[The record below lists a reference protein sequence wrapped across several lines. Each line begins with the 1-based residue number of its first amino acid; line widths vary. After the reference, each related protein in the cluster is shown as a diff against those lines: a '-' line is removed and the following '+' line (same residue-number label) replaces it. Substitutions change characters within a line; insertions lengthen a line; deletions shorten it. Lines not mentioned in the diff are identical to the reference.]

1 MSNRSN
7 LPHWNYFRV
16 LEQDL
21 ESCFRYV
28 APTKNHFSV
37 HSDEFGKLIL
47 VACSEVE
54 NALQALVKHLDPQTK
69 CNNLGELKS
78 VILNKFP
85 YFTLAQVEAARY
97 GLTVK
102 PWENWESQPPDW
114 WKLGYNKIKHDRAGN
129 PEAATLERALNAVAG
144 LEVVLL
150 YLYRHK
156 YGVGIFPIENSPHML
171 DVVPEDG
178 GMEGGFIGWSWELP
192 DDEYA
197 VQKRNK
203 T

>member
-1 MSNRSN
+1 MSINSN
-7 LPHWNYFRV
+7 LPHWNYFRI

-28 APTKNHFSV
+28 ASVRGHFSV

-54 NALQALVKHLDPQTK
+54 NALQSLVKHIAPEAV
-69 CNNLGELKS
+69 CSNLSDLRS
-78 VILNKFP
+78 AVLNKFP
-85 YFTLAQVEAARY
+85 HFTLAQVEAARY
-97 GLTVK
+97 GLIVK
-102 PWENWESQPPDW
+102 PWENWENQPPDW
-114 WKLGYNKIKHDRAGN
+114 WKNGYNKIKHNRAGN
-129 PEAATLERALNAVAG
+129 PEAATLERALNAIAG

-156 YGVGIFPIENSPHML
+156 HGVGTFQIENCPHL
-171 DVVPEDG
+171 LNLVPE
-178 GMEGGFIGWSWELP
+178 EGGIEGAFIGWDWELP
-192 DDEYA
+192 DDAYA
-197 VQKRNK
+197 IQKRNR

>member
-1 MSNRSN
+1 MSTRSN

-28 APTKNHFSV
+28 TPVTSHFSV

-54 NALQALVKHLDPQTK
+54 NALHSLVKHIDPQAK
-69 CNNLGELKS
+69 CNNLGELRSAVLK
-78 VILNKFP
+78 NFP
-85 YFTLAQVEAARY
+85 HFTLAQVEAARY
-97 GLTVK
+97 GLIVK

-114 WKLGYNKIKHDRAGN
+114 WKNGYNKIKHDRAGN
-129 PEAATLERALNAVAG
+129 PEAATLERALNSVAG

-156 YGVGIFPIENSPHML
+156 HGVGTFPIENSPHLL
-171 DVVPEDG
+171 DLVPEEG
-178 GMEGGFIGWSWELP
+178 GMEGAFIGWSWELP
-192 DDEYA
+192 DDAYA
-197 VQKRNK
+197 IQKRNK